1 MSSIL
6 TFGEIMLRLST
17 STGTH
22 FSNAGSFQ
30 AHYGGAE
37 ANVAVNLA
45 NFDHDVAFASKVP
58 DNALGLA
65 AKRHLQ
71 KYGVKTRELL
81 FGGNRLGT
89 YYLDS
94 GVGERP
100 SAVIYDRANSSFA
113 SVQEMEWNFDQLFE
127 NVTILHVSGIT
138 PALSEKLAEITLA
151 MIKEAKKRDI
161 KVSFDINF
169 RSKLWNHDQ
178 ASKVISKI
186 LPYVDYCSAG
196 KMDGIYLLGIP
207 ENQSVQ
213 DEADYYYK
221 KMHEKYSNIEVF
233 YSTKRVVHSA
243 TSNSLQGTLW
253 KDGKTYVSKVH
264 KLEPIVDRVGGGDA
278 FSAGILHGLLTG
290 ADLNYTVSFA
300 TAYSSLKHTIYGD
313 CNPFTIKEVEN
324 QMENGSAK
332 INR

>member
-1 MSSIL
+1 MSSIV

-22 FSNAGSFQ
+22 FGNAVSFQ

-58 DNALGLA
+58 DNALGFA
-65 AKRHLQ
+65 VKRHLQ
-71 KYGVKTRELL
+71 KYGVKTKELL

-94 GVGERP
+94 GVGERS

-113 SVQEMEWNFDQLFE
+113 SVQKMEWDFEQLFE
-127 NVTILHVSGIT
+127 NVNILHVSGIT
-138 PALSEKLAEITLA
+138 PSLSEKLAEIT
-151 MIKEAKKRDI
+151 MNMVKEAKKRDI

-169 RSKLWNHDQ
+169 RSKLWNHEQ
-178 ASKVISKI
+178 ASKVISNI

-196 KMDGIYLLGIP
+196 KMDAIYLLGIP
-207 ENQSVQ
+207 ENLSGQN
-213 DEADYYYK
+213 DTDYYYQ
-221 KMHEKYSNIEVF
+221 KMHEKFSNIQVF
-233 YSTKRVVHSA
+233 YSTNREVHSA
-243 TSNSLQGTLW
+243 TSNTLQGTLW
-253 KDGKTYVSKVH
+253 KDGKTYLSKVH
-264 KLEPIVDRVGGGDA
+264 KLEPIIDRVGGGDS

-300 TAYSSLKHTIYGD
+300 NAYSSLKHTIYGD
-313 CNPFTIKEVEN
+313 CNPFTVKEVEN
-324 QMENGSAK
+324 LMENGSAK

>member
-1 MSSIL
+1 MSSIV

-22 FSNAGSFQ
+22 FGNAVSFQ

-71 KYGVKTRELL
+71 KYGVKTNELL

-94 GVGERP
+94 GVGERS

-113 SVQEMEWNFDQLFE
+113 SVQEMEWDFEQLFE
-127 NVTILHVSGIT
+127 NVNILHVSGIT
-138 PALSEKLAEITLA
+138 PSLSEKLAEIT
-151 MIKEAKKRDI
+151 MNMVKEAKKRDI

-169 RSKLWNHDQ
+169 RSKLWNHEQ
-178 ASKVISKI
+178 ASKVISNI

-196 KMDGIYLLGIP
+196 KMDAIYLLGIP
-207 ENQSVQ
+207 ETHSGQN
-213 DEADYYYK
+213 DTDYYYQ
-221 KMHEKYSNIEVF
+221 KMHEKFSNIQVF
-233 YSTKRVVHSA
+233 YSTNREVHSA
-243 TSNSLQGTLW
+243 TSNTLQGTLW
-253 KDGKTYVSKVH
+253 KDGKTYLSKVH
-264 KLEPIVDRVGGGDA
+264 KLEPIIDRVGGGDS

-300 TAYSSLKHTIYGD
+300 TAYSSLKHTVFGD
-313 CNPFTIKEVEN
+313 CNPFTVKEVEN
-324 QMENGSAK
+324 LMENGTAK

>member
-1 MSSIL
+1 MSKVL

-17 STGTH
+17 SPGTH
-22 FSNAGSFQ
+22 FSNIVSFQ

-45 NFDHDVAFASKVP
+45 NFGYDVAFASKVP
-58 DNALGLA
+58 DNALGLSV
-65 AKRHLQ
+65 KRHLQ
-71 KYGVKTRELL
+71 KYGVNTKPLL
-81 FGGNRLGT
+81 LGGNRLGT

-94 GVGERP
+94 GVGERS

-113 SVQEMEWNFDQLFE
+113 SVQEMEWDFEQLFE
-127 NVTILHVSGIT
+127 NVDILHLSGIT
-138 PALSEKLAEITLA
+138 PALSEKLAEISLRLV
-151 MIKEAKKRDI
+151 KEAKKRDI

-178 ASKVISKI
+178 ASRTLAKI

-196 KMDGIYLLGIP
+196 KMDAIYLLGIP
-207 ENQSVQ
+207 ENQTEQ
-213 DEADYYYK
+213 DDTDYYYQ
-221 KMHEKYSNIEVF
+221 KMHEKYNNIEVF
-233 YSTKRVVHSA
+233 YSTKREVHSA

-264 KLEPIVDRVGGGDA
+264 KLEPIIDRVGGGDA
-278 FSAGILHGLLTG
+278 FSAGILHGLVTG

-300 TAYSSLKHTIYGD
+300 SAYSGLKHTIYGD
-313 CNPFTIKEVEN
+313 CNPFAIRDVEN
-324 QMENGSAK
+324 LMENGSAK